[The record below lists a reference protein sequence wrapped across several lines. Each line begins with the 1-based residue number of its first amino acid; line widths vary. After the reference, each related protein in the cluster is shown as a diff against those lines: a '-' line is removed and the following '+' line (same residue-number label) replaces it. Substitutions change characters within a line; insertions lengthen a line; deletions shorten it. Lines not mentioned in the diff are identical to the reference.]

1 MEDAK
6 EQTKERAFDH
16 QKLCDKLNEA
26 TGGALEP
33 YGLHLEHLMF
43 NGDRGKMIF
52 QLDDTKWSYD
62 LTSQSLKKL
71 KELESPRDRSH
82 LKAYWGVS
90 RDYLVRP
97 PEVSPDSNWVTYI
110 EDYNLWIRNTTSG
123 RTYQLSYDGSEGD
136 YYIFLYQMDSG
147 F

>member
-62 LTSQSLKKL
+62 LTSQSLPFFRTSLKK
-71 KELESPRDRSH
+71 S
-82 LKAYWGVS
+82 AS
-90 RDYLVRP
+90 RKKP
-97 PEVSPDSNWVTYI
+97 
-110 EDYNLWIRNTTSG
+110 
-123 RTYQLSYDGSEGD
+123 
-136 YYIFLYQMDSG
+136 M
-147 F
+147 